1 MIKKVMALLLCLSF
15 LLLAFPVSANSSV
28 SVTAAF
34 EGEITVGQEAC
45 LKITLPD
52 EVNSL
57 KAYIKH
63 NTYFR
68 NYSGSGVTFDK
79 KISEYTLTVYPG
91 QKTAFIYCTAY
102 NYGTAVLTLTNV
114 VCETDDGKINLN
126 DISVQAEVNPDY
138 TYIYTKEDLSNIR
151 NDLSGEYLL
160 MNDITFT
167 EADFSEDGAFYN
179 NGFGWIPIGAVVNE
193 AFTGLFNGNGHT
205 VTGLTVN
212 KAYYNY
218 CGLFG
223 VNKGVIRDLRINN
236 AKIDGSV
243 GINLSSKLK
252 SRAIKANVDYE
263 DKDIWT
269 EPDENL
275 TEESLNNYD
284 RTGKST
290 ANMGIACGFNMGRV
304 QGVYCSGV
312 VRSNVSAGGIAGC
325 NSGIIRQCATDSE
338 VISKIIAGG
347 IVGVAAAYS
356 DIYDV
361 VAKGRATGT
370 VVGGLIGNAGGS
382 IKRAYTLAEV
392 ISDDAFA
399 SFGKNDTLNAQEI
412 YAFGNVNPDGITE
425 IKELSQLPRL
435 RFSSGE
441 WSYTPKMPYPTPL
454 IDIIKVALV
463 GDVNAD
469 GQVNTTDLAQMK
481 LFLVDLADIDET
493 AGDFNADGTVTTA
506 DLAQLK
512 IKLVSE

>member
-15 LLLAFPVSANSSV
+15 LLLTFPVSANNSV

-34 EGEITVGQEAC
+34 EGETTVGQEAC
-45 LKITLPD
+45 LKITVP
-52 EVNSL
+52 E
-57 KAYIKH
+57 
-63 NTYFR
+63 
-68 NYSGSGVTFDK
+68 GVTSFKAHIKYNAYFYNYRGDGVGFDIK
-79 KISEYTLTVYPG
+79 TGEYTISVTPHGNPIYL
-91 QKTAFIYCTAY
+91 YCTSY
-102 NYGTAVLTLTNV
+102 NYGTAVLTLNSIT
-114 VCETDDGKINLN
+114 CETADGTITLDDIL
-126 DISVQAEVNPDY
+126 VQVEVHPDY

-179 NGFGWIPIGAVVNE
+179 DGFGWIPIGAVVKE
-193 AFTGLFNGNGHT
+193 AFTGMFNGNGHT
-205 VTGLTVN
+205 ISGLKIN

-223 VNKGVIRDLRINN
+223 VNKGAVIDLRLTDAN
-236 AKIDGSV
+236 IDGRV
-243 GINLSSKLK
+243 GLNMSSKK
-252 SRAIKANVDYE
+252 SQPQILGSVDYE
-263 DKDIWT
+263 DEDVWT
-269 EPDENL
+269 EPDDNL
-275 TEESLNNYD
+275 TEESLKNYD
-284 RTGKST
+284 RTGESS
-290 ANMGIACGFNMGRV
+290 ANVGIACGFNMGRV

-312 VRSNVSAGGIAGC
+312 VRSNVSAGGIAGR
-325 NSGIIRQCATDSE
+325 NSGIIRQCATDGE
-338 VISKIIAGG
+338 VISKTIAGG

-361 VAKGRATGT
+361 VVKGRATGT
-370 VVGGLIGNAGGS
+370 VVGGLVGNAAGS

-399 SFGKNDTLNAQEI
+399 SFGKYDALNAQEI
-412 YAFGNVNPDGITE
+412 YAFGNANPDGITE

-481 LFLVDLADIDET
+481 LFLVDLADIDEP

-512 IKLVSE
+512 IKLVFE